1 MHTPKIEKFSF
12 AEKRPLI
19 IAGPC
24 SAESREQLL
33 TTAEGLARLGKVD
46 VLRAG
51 LWKPRTRPDSFEGVG
66 EAGLVWLRE
75 AKQLT
80 GLPVAVEVASARH
93 VEAALKAEV
102 DLLWIGARTTV
113 NPFLVQEIAE
123 AVGRSEVSVLIKNP
137 MHPDVELWSG
147 AVARFE
153 RAGVSRDRLALVH
166 RGFSI
171 SGHWRYRND
180 PMWHLA
186 LDMQRR
192 HPDLKMIGDPSHISG
207 SRDYLL
213 EVAQMAAN
221 LNYDGL
227 IIESHCRPDEALS
240 DAAQQLTPEALG
252 HLLDEV
258 KWRSER
264 STDEEYRQELAR
276 CRAEIDQLDHEL
288 FSLLSRR
295 MRVADRIGQI
305 KRENDVVILQR
316 ERWENIVERVL
327 SRADEWH
334 LSPEFLRTV
343 LEAVHVESIRHQA
356 SNK

>member
-1 MHTPKIEKFSF
+1 MFLLES
-12 AEKRPLI
+12 KRPLI

-33 TTAEGLARLGKVD
+33 RTADELARLGKVD

-66 EAGLVWLRE
+66 EEGLAWLAEARE
-75 AKQLT
+75 RT
-80 GLPVAVEVASARH
+80 GLPAAVEVASARH
-93 VEAALKAEV
+93 VEAALKAGIE
-102 DLLWIGARTTV
+102 LLWIGARTTV

-123 AVGRSEVSVLIKNP
+123 AVGSSEVSVLIKNP

-153 RAGVSRDRLALVH
+153 RAGVSRNRLALVH

-207 SRDYLL
+207 CRDYLH
-213 EVAQMAAN
+213 EVAQMAAD

-227 IIESHCRPDEALS
+227 IIESHCDPSKALS

-252 HLLDEV
+252 ELL
-258 KWRSER
+258 KGLNWRAER
-264 STDEEYRQELAR
+264 SSDEAYMEELAR
-276 CRAEIDQLDHEL
+276 CRSEIDQLDHDL
-288 FSLLSRR
+288 FELLSRR
-295 MRVADRIGQI
+295 MQVSDRIGRI

-316 ERWENIVERVL
+316 ERWEAIVERVL
-327 SRADEWH
+327 ARAEEWR

-343 LEAVHVESIRHQA
+343 LEAVHVESIRHQQ
-356 SNK
+356 